1 MDLQHALTSKAVISE
16 IGTQIKNYR
25 ISRRITQKELAERSG
40 VSLRSISRFEQGED
54 IQLSSLV
61 KILRSLGLLDNLNML
76 VPEVTKSPSY
86 YLPTTTKKRVRKKK
100 AEENNEPFRWG
111 DER

>member
-1 MDLQHALTSKAVISE
+1 MDLQHALTSKAVVSE
-16 IGTQIKNYR
+16 IATQIKNYR
-25 ISRRITQKELAERSG
+25 ISRRITQKELAEQSG
-40 VSLRSISRFEQGED
+40 VSLRSISRFEQGAD

-76 VPEVTKSPSY
+76 VPDVTKSPSY

-100 AEENNEPFRWG
+100 TEVSHEPFRWG
-111 DER
+111 DEL